1 MGKVD
6 ADIAFDGGS
15 KCTVV
20 TEDYA
25 MRMKLRKTKSGF
37 PALVAWR

>member
-6 ADIAFDGGS
+6 ADIAFFGGS
-15 KCTVV
+15 KRTVN

-25 MRMKLRKTKSGF
+25 MRTKLRKTKSGF
-37 PALVAWR
+37 TFLVAWR